1 MSRDLGTEMMPR
13 PIWIVL
19 ISLLLSPLTS
29 SAATQDVSRQEMR
42 SLDEQVQEM
51 KSDVLSIAAE
61 LSQLEERLL
70 YPSGTQLALFIAFT
84 GGDAFRLDAV
94 QIEINGQLAAHHI
107 YSYKELE
114 ALQSGGVQ
122 RIFTGNVPAGQHQ
135 LAVSV
140 IGKQGGK
147 DFTRSESFTFS
158 KDIDPKL
165 LGITLAG
172 VDHGQGTIRL
182 EDW

>member
-1 MSRDLGTEMMPR
+1 MMR
-13 PIWIVL
+13 QIWIAL
-19 ISLLLSPLTS
+19 ISLLICPVGAL
-29 SAATQDVSRQEMR
+29 AAANEASRQEMR

-61 LSQLEERLL
+61 LSLLEERLL
-70 YPSGTQLALFIAFT
+70 YPSNTQVALFVALES
-84 GGDAFRLDAV
+84 GDTFRLDAV
-94 QIEINGQLAAHHI
+94 EIEINGQLAAHHI

-122 RIFTGNVPAGQHQ
+122 RIYTGNVPIGEHQ
-135 LAVSV
+135 LAVSI
-140 IGKQGGK
+140 IGKQGGR
-147 DFTRSESFTFS
+147 DVVRTESFTFS
-158 KDIDPKL
+158 KDVDPKL

-172 VDHGQGTIRL
+172 RDQAGAIRL